1 VTRDDPTP
9 PNPGLLDLVRQG
21 GRWWMWLL
29 IAAVGLSLVA
39 LVVLQAL
46 EYVAPYIYVA
56 I

>member
-1 VTRDDPTP
+1 
-9 PNPGLLDLVRQG
+9 
-21 GRWWMWLL
+21 
-29 IAAVGLSLVA
+29 VGLSLVA